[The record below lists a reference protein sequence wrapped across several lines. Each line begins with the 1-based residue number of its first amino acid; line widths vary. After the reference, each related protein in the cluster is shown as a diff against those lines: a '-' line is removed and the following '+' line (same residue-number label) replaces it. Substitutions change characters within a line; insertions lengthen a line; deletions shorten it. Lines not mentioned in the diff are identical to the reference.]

1 MSHHPIPTP
10 GPMIPPMPAILLTVN
25 GLAGEPDEISV
36 LWTFVLNGHPAQ
48 IGVSAEHEHRALK
61 LIETHGEFVL
71 NVPVAS
77 MVVPFDKV
85 DMNSSKVGDKFALS
99 GLTRGQARLINA
111 PTIAE
116 SPIQLECRVFNRI
129 ELPPKR
135 VVFFANVLATY
146 VADGACDPHGR
157 LIVPAV
163 PFFGMTAGSGEFYTV
178 GQRVGQIG
186 QSVGRTDI
194 RY

>member
-1 MSHHPIPTP
+1 MRYPIPTP

-25 GLAGEPDEISV
+25 GLPNEPDEISV
-36 LWTFVLNGHPAQ
+36 LWTFVLNGNPAQ
-48 IGVSAEHEHRALK
+48 IGVSAEYAHRALK

-77 MVVPFDKV
+77 MVGPFDKV
-85 DMNSSKVGDKFALS
+85 DMNSSRVGDKFALS
-99 GLTRGQARLINA
+99 GLTRGQATCVNA
-111 PTIAE
+111 PTIEE
-116 SPIQLECRVFNRI
+116 SPIHLECRVFNRI
-129 ELPPKR
+129 ELPPGR
-135 VVFFANVLATY
+135 VVFFADVIATNVLA
-146 VADGACDPHGR
+146 GACDAHGR

-178 GQRVGQIG
+178 GQRLGQIG